1 MNAGSLVTRTL
12 VPLAVAALVSVTAT
26 DARGQ
31 SDGEQTTPVPVVVSS
46 IAATPD
52 PGAVTPPPAT
62 DAAAQAPAAAPAP
75 EPKPAIDI
83 YGAAMLDMGFQVE
96 QNNPDWFDVVRP
108 SKLPSFKH
116 EFGRDGHNFAGFRQ
130 SRMGVKTTTPTT
142 LGDLKTTFEFE
153 LFGVGV
159 DAGQTTFRLR
169 DVWGQLG
176 HFGAGQ
182 TDSPFM
188 DGSIFPNSLEYWGPN
203 GMVYFKNVQF
213 RYMPLQ
219 GDNELVFAAERPGAS
234 GDAGIFAQR
243 IELQNVQGRFPS
255 PDFSTHYR
263 ATRPWGHVQLA
274 GIVRIIRW
282 DDLVDD
288 QIDLSGKAT
297 GWGVDLTS
305 NIKLGAD
312 TVHLGAVYGEGIE
325 NYMNDAPIDVA
336 TVPNLGNRVTPI
348 RGKTLPI
355 LGLVAFYDRTW
366 SDKWTSSAGYS
377 RVDIDTT
384 SGQLPSDFKRGEYAL
399 GNLLYYPVKNVLVGG
414 EFQWARRDNHSDGFR
429 VDDKRVQFSF
439 KYSFSYK
446 VGGQS

>member
-1 MNAGSLVTRTL
+1 MSTGVLFRRMLT
-12 VPLAVAALVSVTAT
+12 AVAATMLAFVHVAQARAQAT
-26 DARGQ
+26 
-31 SDGEQTTPVPVVVSS
+31 SVPVLASSVVAS
-46 IAATPD
+46 D
-52 PGAVTPPPAT
+52 PGAVTAPP
-62 DAAAQAPAAAPAP
+62 DDAAQAQASAPAT
-75 EPKPAIDI
+75 EPKPAISI

-96 QNNPDWFDVVRP
+96 QNDPDWFDVLRP

-169 DVWGQLG
+169 DVFGELG

-182 TDSPFM
+182 ADSPFM

-213 RYMPLQ
+213 RYTPLQ
-219 GDNELVFAAERPGAS
+219 GDNELMFAAERPGAS
-234 GDAGIFAQR
+234 GDAGIFARR
-243 IELQNVQGRFPS
+243 IELENVQGRFPS

-263 ATRPWGHVQLA
+263 ATRPWGHVQVA
-274 GIVRIIRW
+274 GIVRVIRW

-288 QIDLSGKAT
+288 QIDLSGRAT
-297 GWGVDLTS
+297 GWGIDTTS
-305 NIKLGAD
+305 NVKFGKD
-312 TVHLGAVYGEGIE
+312 TLHLGAVYGEGIE
-325 NYMNDAPIDVA
+325 NYMNDAPIDVGP
-336 TVPNLGNRVTPI
+336 VRQFGNRVTPI
-348 RGKTLPI
+348 QGKTLPI

-366 SDKWTSSAGYS
+366 SEKWTSSGGYS

-384 SGQLPSDFKRGEYAL
+384 DDQLPSDFKRGQYAL
-399 GNLLYYPVKNVLVGG
+399 GNLLYYPVSNVMFGG
-414 EFQWARRDNHSDGFR
+414 EFQWGRRDNRSDGFR
-429 VDDKRVQFSF
+429 ADDYRVQFSF
-439 KYSFSYK
+439 KYNFSYK

>member
-1 MNAGSLVTRTL
+1 
-12 VPLAVAALVSVTAT
+12 
-26 DARGQ
+26 
-31 SDGEQTTPVPVVVSS
+31 
-46 IAATPD
+46 
-52 PGAVTPPPAT
+52 
-62 DAAAQAPAAAPAP
+62 
-75 EPKPAIDI
+75 
-83 YGAAMLDMGFQVE
+83 
-96 QNNPDWFDVVRP
+96 
-108 SKLPSFKH
+108 
-116 EFGRDGHNFAGFRQ
+116 
-130 SRMGVKTTTPTT
+130 VKTTTPTT

>member
-1 MNAGSLVTRTL
+1 L
-12 VPLAVAALVSVTAT
+12 
-26 DARGQ
+26 
-31 SDGEQTTPVPVVVSS
+31 
-46 IAATPD
+46 
-52 PGAVTPPPAT
+52 
-62 DAAAQAPAAAPAP
+62 
-75 EPKPAIDI
+75 PK
-83 YGAAMLDMGFQVE
+83 
-96 QNNPDWFDVVRP
+96 
-108 SKLPSFKH
+108 
-116 EFGRDGHNFAGFRQ
+116 FAGQFGEDNSTFAGVRQ
-130 SRMGVKTTTPTT
+130 SRLGVKTTTPTA

-159 DAGQTTFRLR
+159 DEGQTTFRLR
-169 DVWGQLG
+169 HAYGELG

-182 TDSPFM
+182 YWSPFM
-188 DGSIFPNSLEYWGPN
+188 DPDVFPNSLEYWGPN

-414 EFQWARRDNHSDGFR
+414 EFQWARRDNQSDGFR

>member
-1 MNAGSLVTRTL
+1 
-12 VPLAVAALVSVTAT
+12 
-26 DARGQ
+26 
-31 SDGEQTTPVPVVVSS
+31 VSS

-52 PGAVTPPPAT
+52 PGAVIPPP
-62 DAAAQAPAAAPAP
+62 DAAAPAQAAAP
-75 EPKPAIDI
+75 SAEPKPAISI

-96 QNNPDWFDVVRP
+96 QNDPDWFDVLRP
-108 SKLPSFKH
+108 TKLPSFEH
-116 EFGRDGHNFAGFRQ
+116 QFGRDGHNFAGVRQ
-130 SRMGVKTTTPTT
+130 SRMGVKTSTPTT
-142 LGDLKTTFEFE
+142 LGDLRTTFEFE

-169 DVWGQLG
+169 DAWGELG

-188 DGSIFPNSLEYWGPN
+188 DASIFPNSLEYWGPN

-213 RYMPLQ
+213 RYSPLQ

-234 GDAGIFAQR
+234 GDAGIFARR

-263 ATRPWGHVQLA
+263 ATRPWGHIQVA
-274 GIVRIIRW
+274 GIVRVIRW
-282 DDLVDD
+282 DDLLED
-288 QIDLSGKAT
+288 QFDLSGRAT
-297 GWGVDLTS
+297 GWGIDTTS
-305 NIKLGAD
+305 NLKIGKD
-312 TVHLGAVYGEGIE
+312 TLHLGVVYGEGIE
-325 NYMNDAPIDVA
+325 NYMNDAPIDVGP
-336 TVPNLGNRVTPI
+336 VPQFGNRVTPV

-366 SDKWTSSAGYS
+366 SDKWTSTGGYS

-399 GNLLYYPVKNVLVGG
+399 GNLLYSPVTNVMFGG
-414 EFQWARRDNHSDGFR
+414 ELQWGRRDNRSDGFR
-429 VDDKRVQFSF
+429 ADDYRVQFSF
-439 KYSFSYK
+439 KYNFSYK